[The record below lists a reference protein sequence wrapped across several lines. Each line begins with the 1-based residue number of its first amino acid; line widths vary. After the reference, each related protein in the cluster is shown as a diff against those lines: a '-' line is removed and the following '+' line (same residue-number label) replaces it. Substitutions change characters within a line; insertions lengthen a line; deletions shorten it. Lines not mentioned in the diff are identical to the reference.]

1 MLHRHAICDDDW
13 DRIKDLLPG
22 RPGQPGVNAK
32 DNRLFVDAVL
42 WIAKT
47 GAPWRDLPERF
58 GPWNSV
64 WRRFDRWARKGIWHK
79 IFKQLQDPDLEWLI
93 LDSTIIRAHPH
104 AAGAKK
110 KSDGTGGQSEQALG
124 RSRGGFGTKIHAVVT
139 GLGLPT
145 VLRLTAGQE
154 ADVTQAATLLEAVPA
169 EATVEAVI
177 ADKGYDSKAV
187 VALVQAKG
195 AEAVIPTQSTR
206 KEQREIDKERYKDR
220 NLAER
225 FWHKVKQ
232 FRRVA
237 TRYDKT
243 ARNFLAFVHVASIMV
258 LLR

>member
-1 MLHRHAICDDDW
+1 MHHRHAISDEDW

-22 RPGQPGVNAK
+22 RPGQPGVTAQ
-32 DNRLFVDAVL
+32 DNRRFINAAL

-47 GAPWRDLPERF
+47 GAPWRDLPERL
-58 GPWNSV
+58 GNWNSA
-64 WRRFDRWARKGIWHK
+64 WRRFDRWARKGRWQKVFEI
-79 IFKQLQDPDLEWLI
+79 LQDPDLEWLI

-110 KSDGTGGQSEQALG
+110 NSDGSGGQSQQALG
-124 RSRGGFGTKIHAVVT
+124 RSRGGFGTKIHAAVS
-139 GLGLPT
+139 GLGLPARI
-145 VLRLTAGQE
+145 VLTAGQQ
-154 ADVTQAATLLEAVPA
+154 ADVSQAGKLIEDLPFEV
-169 EATVEAVI
+169 VI

-187 VALVQAKG
+187 VQMIEEKG
-195 AEAVIPTQSTR
+195 AEAVIPTICTR
-206 KEQREIDKERYKDR
+206 KEQRAHDPERYKDR

-225 FWHKVKQ
+225 FWQKIKQ

-237 TRYDKT
+237 TRYEKT